1 MSVIEHP
8 LLQKALHTVLVLLI
22 LLGLGLLTRPVEAPA
37 WEAVKSRQIELN
49 LEGVEGALGQGLV
62 FGVLGGFRTIAA
74 DFMWLQLNY
83 QWEKRERVKVDTLI
97 RLVTTLDPRPDFFW
111 INGARMT
118 AYDVPNWRI
127 REAGGYN
134 VVSEERQR
142 EIDREQAEQAF
153 VLLRRAL
160 EFHPHSPKIHL
171 EFAQIYLNRLKD
183 LENAAQWFLSASHQQ
198 NAPFYAARIHAEL
211 LRRMEKDQQ
220 AYTFLKGLF
229 LTLPDDNPSAQKDIV
244 LERIRELEEE
254 LEIPAM
260 LRFLPQ
266 LDFIQA
272 LEHAQGHH

>member
-1 MSVIEHP
+1 MTVFQHP
-8 LLQKALHTVLVLLI
+8 LLQKLVHTVLVLLVF
-22 LLGLGLLTRPVEAPA
+22 LGLGLLTRPLEVPA
-37 WEAVKSRQIELN
+37 WQTVKSRQIELN

-62 FGVLGGFRTIAA
+62 IGVLGGFRTIVA
-74 DFMWLQLNY
+74 DFMWLQLNHH
-83 QWEKRERVKVDTLI
+83 WEKRERVKVDALI
-97 RLVTTLDPRPDFFW
+97 RLVTMLDPRPDFFW

-134 VVSEERQR
+134 VVPEVRQR

-153 VLLRRAL
+153 ALLRRAL
-160 EFHPHSPKIHL
+160 EFHPDNPKVHL

-183 LENAAQWFLSASHQQ
+183 SENAAQWFLSASRQE

-211 LRRMEKDQQ
+211 LRRMDKDQQ

-229 LTLPDDNPSAQKDIV
+229 LSLPDDNPYAQKDIV
-244 LERIRELEEE
+244 LERIRELEGE
-254 LEIPAM
+254 LGIPEM

-266 LDFIQA
+266 LDFMQR
-272 LEHAQGHH
+272 LEIE

>member
-1 MSVIEHP
+1 MTVFQHP
-8 LLQKALHTVLVLLI
+8 LLQKLVHTVLVLLVF
-22 LLGLGLLTRPVEAPA
+22 LGLGLLMRPLEVPA
-37 WEAVKSRQIELN
+37 WQTVKSRQIELN

-62 FGVLGGFRTIAA
+62 IGVLGGFRTIVA
-74 DFMWLQLNY
+74 DFMWLQLNHH
-83 QWEKRERVKVDTLI
+83 WEKRERVKVDALI
-97 RLVTTLDPRPDFFW
+97 RLVTMLDPRPDFFW

-134 VVSEERQR
+134 VVPEVRQR

-153 VLLRRAL
+153 ALLRRAL
-160 EFHPHSPKIHL
+160 EFHPDNPKVHL

-183 LENAAQWFLSASHQQ
+183 FENAAQWFLSASHQE

-211 LRRMEKDQQ
+211 LRRMDKDQQ

-229 LTLPDDNPSAQKDIV
+229 LSLPDDNPYAQKDIV
-244 LERIRELEEE
+244 LERIRELEGE
-254 LEIPAM
+254 LGIPEM

-266 LDFIQA
+266 LDFMQR
-272 LEHAQGHH
+272 LEIE

>member
-1 MSVIEHP
+1 MTVFQHP
-8 LLQKALHTVLVLLI
+8 LLQKLVHTVLVLLVF
-22 LLGLGLLTRPVEAPA
+22 LGLGLLTRPLEVPA
-37 WEAVKSRQIELN
+37 WQTVKSRQIELN

-62 FGVLGGFRTIAA
+62 IGVLGGFRTIVA
-74 DFMWLQLNY
+74 DFMWLQLNHH
-83 QWEKRERVKVDTLI
+83 WEKRERVKVDALI
-97 RLVTTLDPRPDFFW
+97 RLVTMLDPRPDFFW

-134 VVSEERQR
+134 VVPEVRQR

-153 VLLRRAL
+153 ALLRRAL
-160 EFHPHSPKIHL
+160 EFHPDNPKVHL

-183 LENAAQWFLSASHQQ
+183 FENAAQWFLSASHQE

-211 LRRMEKDQQ
+211 LRRMDKDQQ

-229 LTLPDDNPSAQKDIV
+229 LSLPDDIPYAQKDIV
-244 LERIRELEEE
+244 LERIRELEGE
-254 LEIPAM
+254 LGIPEM

-266 LDFIQA
+266 LDFMQR
-272 LEHAQGHH
+272 LEIE

>member
-1 MSVIEHP
+1 MTVFQHP
-8 LLQKALHTVLVLLI
+8 LLQKLVHTVLVLLVF
-22 LLGLGLLTRPVEAPA
+22 LGLGLLMRPLEVPA
-37 WEAVKSRQIELN
+37 WQTVKSRQIELN

-62 FGVLGGFRTIAA
+62 IGVLGGFRTIVA
-74 DFMWLQLNY
+74 DFMWLQLNHH
-83 QWEKRERVKVDTLI
+83 WEKRERVKVDALI
-97 RLVTTLDPRPDFFW
+97 RLVTMLDPRPDFFW

-134 VVSEERQR
+134 VVPEVLKR

-153 VLLRRAL
+153 ALLRRAL
-160 EFHPHSPKIHL
+160 EFHPDNPKVHL

-183 LENAAQWFLSASHQQ
+183 FENAAQWFLSASHQE

-211 LRRMEKDQQ
+211 LRRMDKDQQ

-229 LTLPDDNPSAQKDIV
+229 LSLPDDNPYAQKDIV
-244 LERIRELEEE
+244 LERIRELEGE
-254 LEIPAM
+254 LGIPEM

-266 LDFIQA
+266 LDFMQR
-272 LEHAQGHH
+272 LEIE

>member
-1 MSVIEHP
+1 MTVFQHP
-8 LLQKALHTVLVLLI
+8 LLQKLVHTVLVLLVF
-22 LLGLGLLTRPVEAPA
+22 LGLGLLTRPLEVPA
-37 WEAVKSRQIELN
+37 WQTVKSRQIELN

-62 FGVLGGFRTIAA
+62 IGVLGGFRTIVA
-74 DFMWLQLNY
+74 DFMWLQLNHH
-83 QWEKRERVKVDTLI
+83 WEKRERVKVDALI
-97 RLVTTLDPRPDFFW
+97 RLVTMLDPRPDFFW

-134 VVSEERQR
+134 VVPEVRQR

-153 VLLRRAL
+153 ALLRRAL
-160 EFHPHSPKIHL
+160 EFHPDNPKVHL

-183 LENAAQWFLSASHQQ
+183 FENAAQWFLSASHQE

-211 LRRMEKDQQ
+211 LRRMDKDQQ

-229 LTLPDDNPSAQKDIV
+229 LSLPDDNPYAQKDIV
-244 LERIRELEEE
+244 LERIRELEGE
-254 LEIPAM
+254 LGIPEM

-266 LDFIQA
+266 LDFMQR
-272 LEHAQGHH
+272 LEIE